1 MIAKVSSQHP
11 GAIRWRD
18 MAIEYRPA
26 DKKWILVEEIY
37 STIHHNPASSCTP
50 RTPVKRSTIHTTPC
64 RVCGGG
70 SVGEGSNSRE
80 TAYDSAMELLK
91 SIDPHRGLPL
101 QLVWL
106 AAGKDTKFGESLIEY
121 LDDIIVP
128 Q

>member
-18 MAIEYRPA
+18 MAIEHRA
-26 DKKWILVEEIY
+26 DGRWALVEEIY
-37 STIHHNPASSCTP
+37 STIHHAQTGQCTP
-50 RTPVKRSTIHTTPC
+50 RTPVKRSAIHSTPC

-70 SVGEGSNSRE
+70 EVGEGSNSRE
-80 TAYDSAMELLK
+80 TLYDSALELLK

-106 AAGKDTKFGESLIEY
+106 AAGKNVDFGEALIEY
-121 LDDIIVP
+121 LDDVVVP